1 MKRGDILNLFEILKR
16 VNNDLDVVYAYLKL
30 EPICEEIE
38 KFRIGTVKRLAGDNH
53 DEVISKVGSKQV
65 LSETEVE
72 YYNKFMS
79 EFSNVFN
86 KYLDE
91 DVDLELPK
99 VDVDNVIKNN
109 ELSVPE
115 SGFLINTLK

>member
-30 EPICEEIE
+30 EPICDEIH
-38 KFRIGTVKRLAGDNH
+38 KFRIGTVKKLAGDNH
-53 DEVISKVGSKQV
+53 DEVMNKVSNQQV